1 MDYRKTLLSLVI
13 CVTVMFKKTRRKC
26 VHNEYHHTE
35 AHMSLPNAIRETDR
49 RYMILGGTEGYFS
62 TLDDAVKRS
71 EKRKI
76 KNQSSKNGSLNQI
89 DCLIHFIQALM
100 SLI

>member
-1 MDYRKTLLSLVI
+1 M
-13 CVTVMFKKTRRKC
+13 CP
-26 VHNEYHHTE
+26 NEYQHTE
-35 AHMSLPNAIRETDR
+35 AHMSLSNAIRETDR

-76 KNQSSKNGSLNQI
+76 KNQSSKEGSLNRI
-89 DCLIHFIQALM
+89 NRIKLFMYALL
-100 SLI
+100 SIN